1 VEKKAMMLGAGAG
14 LLALAGGLTWVNRM
28 NKSSKSLLKALDRM
42 KSMKGWD
49 KIDSAQGGDPTDF
62 IRFLRNGSHEDH
74 RTMIRAYVNYAD
86 DILGDTLG
94 NIGLTGRWAPETFRW
109 ARTQGRWWLPKEMRG
124 PMPIDSTAPWGA
136 LQAPGR
142 ITHFREL
149 GGSGKTRSLRHWL
162 IESKVG
168 SMMPPRWSGLP
179 DQHKKVV
186 QRLDDEIAKL
196 QKQGH
201 KDEEVFETVL
211 NQDWFKPHLSK
222 MVTNKKDV
230 LNPWSPWS
238 FLNQQLGI
246 RESLGKY
253 PNPDLWANSGTVRTA
268 LGGGALSTGVGG
280 AQIYREATKP
290 WHEKWRDKLSDW
302 IS

>member
-1 VEKKAMMLGAGAG
+1 MMEKKAMTLGAG
-14 LLALAGGLTWVNRM
+14 LLGLSGFLSYINRL
-28 NKSSKSLLKALDRM
+28 NTSSKSLLGALDSM

-49 KIDSAQGGDPTDF
+49 KIEANQSVGKDF
-62 IRFLRNGSHEDH
+62 IKFLKGGTDEDH
-74 RTMIRAYVNYAD
+74 RKMIRSYVNYAD
-86 DILGDTLG
+86 DIIGDPTG
-94 NIGLTGRWAPETFRW
+94 NLLYNLRWGPETMRW

-124 PMPIDSTAPWGA
+124 RMPVDSTNPAWHA
-136 LQAPGR
+136 LSPPGR

-162 IESKVG
+162 IESKTG
-168 SMMPPRWSGLP
+168 SMKNFSGLA
-179 DQHKKVV
+179 DHHKNVV
-186 QRLDDEIAKL
+186 NRLDDEILKL
-196 QKQGH
+196 EKRGL
-201 KDEEVFETVL
+201 KDEEVFETIL

-222 MVTNKKDV
+222 MVTNKAGV
-230 LNPWSPWS
+230 LNPFHPSS

-268 LGGGALSTGVGG
+268 LGGGALSTGIGG
-280 AQIYREATKP
+280 ANLYQEATKP
-290 WHEKWRDKLSDW
+290 WHEKWQDKLNDW